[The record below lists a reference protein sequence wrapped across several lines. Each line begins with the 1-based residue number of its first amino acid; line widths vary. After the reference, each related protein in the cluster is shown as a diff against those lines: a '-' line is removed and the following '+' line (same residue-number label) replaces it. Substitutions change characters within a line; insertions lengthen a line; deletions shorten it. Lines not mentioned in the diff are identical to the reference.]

1 MTFARD
7 LASFAD
13 QSANNLTFRNSIIN
27 GAMQVSQRATSFT
40 STGGANNDDVY
51 TLDRWTL
58 LSDGNDAVDV
68 TQATDAPT
76 GFKYSCGLDVETAN
90 KKFGIIQFIE
100 NQNIAHLTGK
110 TVTLSFYAKTTGSS
124 ISDVKA
130 VVLAWTGTADTVTS
144 DVVSSWNASGT
155 VPTFAASWT
164 AENTATNLSV
174 TSSWARY
181 SVSTVLDTSNTNN
194 VAVFIWCDDATTTAG
209 DFLYV
214 SGVQLEVGV
223 SASAFENRDI
233 GVEILQC
240 QRYYQRMGYADQSF
254 TFYDTGSVQT
264 TTQGIFIIPL
274 LTEMRIAPSVA
285 FINVGNMVVND
296 CSVNLTATS
305 ASCVR
310 PTKFNLGEVQVNL
323 TGGTLSVGRACRL
336 LSNNQTDT
344 QIQSNA
350 EL

>member
-7 LASFAD
+7 LANFAD
-13 QSANNLTFRNSIIN
+13 VSAQNLTLRNAIIN
-27 GAMQVSQRATSFT
+27 GSMQVAQRGTSFT
-40 STGGANNDDVY
+40 STSSANNDDVY

-76 GFKYSCGLDVETAN
+76 GLKYSCGLDVETAN

-100 NQNIAHLTGK
+100 NQNIAHLTSK

-130 VVLAWTGTADTVTS
+130 VVLAWTGTANTVTS

-181 SVSTVLDTSNTNN
+181 SVSAALDTSSTNN
-194 VAVFIWCDDATTTAG
+194 IAVFIWCDDATTTVS

-214 SGVQLEVGV
+214 SGVQLEVGS
-223 SASAFENRDI
+223 SASTFELLPI
-233 GVEILQC
+233 GAELGLC
-240 QRYYQRMGYADQSF
+240 QRYYISATSGQGFHTNGGIRTASIVF
-254 TFYDTGSVQT
+254 PQT
-264 TTQGIFIIPL
+264 LRGAASMTQGVGIFNGADAHHAKYY
-274 LTEMRIAPSVA
+274 TTSGAEMYIE
-285 FINVGNMVVND
+285 GYQ
-296 CSVNLTATS
+296 
-305 ASCVR
+305 AS
-310 PTKFNLGEVQVNL
+310 
-323 TGGTLSVGRACRL
+323 
-336 LSNNQTDT
+336 
-344 QIQSNA
+344 A

>member
-7 LASFAD
+7 LANFAD
-13 QSANNLTFRNSIIN
+13 VSAQNLTLRNAIIN
-27 GAMQVSQRATSFT
+27 GSMQVAQRGTSFT
-40 STGGANNDDVY
+40 STSSANNDDVY

-76 GFKYSCGLDVETAN
+76 GLKYSCGLDVETAN

-100 NQNIAHLTGK
+100 NQNIAHLTSK

-130 VVLAWTGTADTVTS
+130 VVLAWTGTANTVTS

-181 SVSTVLDTSNTNN
+181 SVSAALDTSSTNN
-194 VAVFIWCDDATTTAG
+194 IAVFIWCDDATTTVS

-214 SGVQLEVGV
+214 SGVQLEVGS
-223 SASAFENRDI
+223 SASTFELLPI
-233 GVEILQC
+233 GAELGLC
-240 QRYYQRMGYADQSF
+240 QRYYISATSGQGFHTNGAIRTASIVF
-254 TFYDTGSVQT
+254 PQT
-264 TTQGIFIIPL
+264 LRGAASMTQGVGIFNGADAHHAKYY
-274 LTEMRIAPSVA
+274 TASGAEMYIE
-285 FINVGNMVVND
+285 GYQ
-296 CSVNLTATS
+296 
-305 ASCVR
+305 AS
-310 PTKFNLGEVQVNL
+310 
-323 TGGTLSVGRACRL
+323 
-336 LSNNQTDT
+336 
-344 QIQSNA
+344 A